1 MTTSIDAL
9 AAGIF
14 LRRRQ
19 GRAWAWLLLRGSG
32 HGEWGFPKGH
42 LDPGET
48 LVAAALRECA
58 EECGIGLVALD
69 AGDHPLDY
77 RLPDDRHKRVVYFTG
92 ETTQDRVVLSKEH
105 DASAWV
111 DADEVSHRLNHA
123 NLRACFHAHLAALT
137 AP

>member
-1 MTTSIDAL
+1 MTMSIDAL

-19 GRAWAWLLLRGSG
+19 GRTWTWLLLRGSS
-32 HGEWGFPKGH
+32 HREWGFPKGH

-69 AGDHPLDY
+69 AGDHALDY
-77 RLPDDRHKRVVYFTG
+77 VLPDGRRKRVVYFAG
-92 ETTQDRVVLSKEH
+92 ETIQDRVILSKEH
-105 DASAWV
+105 NAAAWV
-111 DADEVSHRLNHA
+111 DADEVGRRLSHP
-123 NLRACFHAHLAALT
+123 NLRACFAGHCADL
-137 AP
+137 P